1 MFLWQFWRLQGDI
14 FLQLTL
20 NVPFEIFILVLHD
33 DMNLNEKKH
42 KIDDVAAIFSSQ
54 LFIFKIV

>member
-20 NVPFEIFILVLHD
+20 NVPFEFFILVLHD